1 LEVSL
6 GLDVICL
13 DGVDPPADEQGQAS
27 PKAKGTAP
35 EVRGYKRG
43 LAYFFIK
50 ESKAD
55 FIEIRVFSV
64 IFFIRAFSCTS
75 CSSFEEF

>member
-1 LEVSL
+1 MSFVSTELIHLRTNKVSHHQKLRAQHQKL
-6 GLDVICL
+6 G
-13 DGVDPPADEQGQAS
+13 
-27 PKAKGTAP
+27 GTS
-35 EVRGYKRG
+35 GG

-64 IFFIRAFSCTS
+64 IFFIRAFS
-75 CSSFEEF
+75 